1 MHLMVEIYRE
11 NTFAGAVTVV
21 RAEPVQLHEEVE
33 VDFND
38 SSVIFFPGSWRQ
50 RPKGPFVFN
59 VDELAPPVETKCGGT
74 LLVAKHYLAENDE

>member
-1 MHLMVEIYRE
+1 MHLMLEIYKE
-11 NTFAGAVTVV
+11 ETFAGAVTVT
-21 RAEPVQLHEEVE
+21 REAPVKLHDEVE
-33 VDFND
+33 VDFTD

-74 LLVAKHYLAENDE
+74 LLIAKHYLAEEDE